1 MPRGE
6 CKFPVMEG
14 QGFGISKDKEQGLAQ
29 KPDIKRDLRGASLKE
44 LEDEIET
51 KGLEGMVWKSSP
63 GPGTSYDNSG
73 APFKSAENKIRA
85 ERAESNAR
93 GLAETSAKR
102 GEEAKR
108 AAKRADLNKNYMNH
122 YANEARHY
130 YDKNKTARG
139 IIKELERESDLHEA
153 NAVHATSR
161 AAKAEEGLAKA
172 AKRGRIGKIA
182 AGIGVPA
189 VAVGSYLMGRRNSQP
204 EVKELGDGI
213 EIKGAV
219 NYLKHA
225 AATAIPGSV
234 VGAATGAASSPEGER
249 LEGAKRG
256 AVVGGLT
263 GAAIGVGSRLKRS
276 GAINASKASIDRSKM
291 YMAAEEGGA
300 RQTLKDTIKNKP
312 NVNYYKGPEG
322 QQRYK
327 ERIKDIAGQIKKAK
341 ATRSRL
347 EPELDAI
354 GRKIESPNVKNSIA
368 VGSASGGIAGV
379 LGRKK
384 EDPETKGI
392 GSSAKRVVGEYVK
405 GIPDAVEKIGSGIK
419 KTAKHPAAQAATAA
433 FAGSRLGA
441 SSGVKREFDK
451 QTETKGGKIP
461 FGASPQTTNPG
472 ETYENMP
479 SMSSASAPMTSG
491 GSSANTNTAY
501 AQGASNSPTMLA
513 SEEPRTITKGRG
525 SAKFAVGD
533 KIKEKGILRR
543 AGRKMGIEAGEL
555 IHSGLATGVPGAVMG
570 SGVGAISGAASAEE
584 GKRWEGAKRGAK
596 RGAVAGG
603 VAGTASLHTFKKL
616 PRSLDRGIERIA
628 GPVLV
633 GAPVAAGIIA
643 GRSKKIE
650 EKGIVGDVLEHAKP
664 LVNLADDV
672 VQVGVRK
679 AKNAF
684 DDPGKKGFADD
695 DSMIVNKKNI
705 KEKGL
710 LPARSVIRSGIGAA
724 TRGALP
730 GAGVGAV
737 TGALGD
743 GEDRLGGAARGAVVG
758 GTLGAV
764 VPAGMAMAQRRRN
777 NAAIKAGA
785 SAVRSATGVDKD
797 AAKVALRKTLADSK
811 NNIPVDTAQMMGGSA
826 GGLGGSYRG
835 KDENQFKGIDS
846 IEEKGVIT
854 DAAKAVGKRI
864 KNLGVKEEV
873 KRVASPKKKAG
884 YAPMV
889 NPPNLADD
897 PIRIELGNRK
907 LGAYDKPLVLE
918 PNYKGYKGK
927 IVDKDAKVNR
937 YMTAYEKVVDAVIPE
952 AKKIATRQRLE
963 KRIMKNNLR
972 DVKNRGIEEKSIG
985 SHLLAAGGGAIL
997 GGMAVGRSGKE
1008 SGASGSSRDE
1018 IDYALGK
1025 DRLSSTKNGKPQ
1037 LKKVGMKPIREKK

>member
-51 KGLEGMVWKSSP
+51 KGLDGMVWKSGGTETYGGGVNRYAERGTNRKKWKNESP
-63 GPGTSYDNSG
+63 
-73 APFKSAENKIRA
+73 ENKEAMRRRKDVSEVRQAITFENSQTPVETPKPTEIPKA
-85 ERAESNAR
+85 ADIPKPTGSTGKAPATASEAIKAPKS
-93 GLAETSAKR
+93 GL
-102 GEEAKR
+102 KR
-108 AAKRADLNKNYMNH
+108 ALK
-122 YANEARHY
+122 
-130 YDKNKTARG
+130 
-139 IIKELERESDLHEA
+139 I
-153 NAVHATSR
+153 
-161 AAKAEEGLAKA
+161 GLP
-172 AKRGRIGKIA
+172 IA
-182 AGIGVPA
+182 AAG
-189 VAVGSYLMGRRNSQP
+189 AVGGYLLHKRNSQS
-204 EVKELGDGI
+204 EVKELGDSI
-213 EIKGAV
+213 EVKGAPRV
-219 NYLKHA
+219 IARHVIETGVGTGLGA
-225 AATAIPGSV
+225 AG
-234 VGAATGAASSPEGER
+234 GAATGALNAKEGESKKEAIR
-249 LEGAKRG
+249 GAKRG
-256 AVVGGLT
+256 ALIGGGL
-263 GAAIGVGSRLKRS
+263 GVIGMPGTALL
-276 GAINASKASIDRSKM
+276 G
-291 YMAAEEGGA
+291 
-300 RQTLKDTIKNKP
+300 
-312 NVNYYKGPEG
+312 
-322 QQRYK
+322 
-327 ERIKDIAGQIKKAK
+327 
-341 ATRSRL
+341 
-347 EPELDAI
+347 
-354 GRKIESPNVKNSIA
+354 
-368 VGSASGGIAGV
+368 GGIAG
-379 LGRKK
+379 LTGKK
-384 EDPETKGI
+384 EE
-392 GSSAKRVVGEYVK
+392 VK
-405 GIPDAVEKIGSGIK
+405 
-419 KTAKHPAAQAATAA
+419 
-433 FAGSRLGA
+433 
-441 SSGVKREFDK
+441 
-451 QTETKGGKIP
+451 TKGGKIP

-533 KIKEKGILRR
+533 KIKEKAAYGQLGAADGSGIISDGNLGSSNPKADAEVRQER
-543 AGRKMGIEAGEL
+543 
-555 IHSGLATGVPGAVMG
+555 LATKGVV
-570 SGVGAISGAASAEE
+570 S
-584 GKRWEGAKRGAK
+584 
-596 RGAVAGG
+596 
-603 VAGTASLHTFKKL
+603 
-616 PRSLDRGIERIA
+616 
-628 GPVLV
+628 
-633 GAPVAAGIIA
+633 
-643 GRSKKIE
+643 
-650 EKGIVGDVLEHAKP
+650 DVLEHAKP

-797 AAKVALRKTLADSK
+797 AAKKALRKTLADSK

-835 KDENQFKGIDS
+835 QDENQFKGIDS
-846 IEEKGVIT
+846 IEEKGVIRNVAKIGGGAVVGGMAGGVIGHKIGEKKGEKKGRKSGWIDGSTDTFQYVDDLYKQGKVPEHFNAEGGYEEKGVIT
-854 DAAKAVGKRI
+854 DAAKAVGKKI

-1025 DRLSSTKNGKPQ
+1025 DRLSSTKSGKPQ
-1037 LKKVGMKPIREKK
+1037 LKKVEMKPIREKK